1 MHLAYWMILVA
12 VLLPYV
18 MAALAKSGGGIDNR
32 QPRSGLDGLQ
42 GWRRRADWAQR
53 NHFEAL
59 PAFAAGVLVAE
70 LAHAP
75 QPWIDGLA
83 VLFVLLRLAYSV
95 AYLLDRAAA
104 RTACWAGGLLCVIAL
119 FCIGI

>member
-1 MHLAYWMILVA
+1 MHLAYWMILIA

-18 MAALAKSGGGIDNR
+18 MTGLAKSGGGIDNK
-32 QPRSGLDGLQ
+32 QPRVGQDGLQ
-42 GWRRRADWAQR
+42 GWRQRADWAHR

-75 QPWIDGLA
+75 QFWIDSLA
-83 VLFVLLRLAYSV
+83 VLFVLFRCNYSV
-95 AYLLDRAAA
+95 AYVADRAGLRSAS
-104 RTACWAGGLLCVIAL
+104 WAGGLLCVIAL
-119 FCIGI
+119 FCVGI

>member
-1 MHLAYWMILVA
+1 MHLAYWMILIA

-18 MAALAKSGGGIDNR
+18 MAGLAKHGGGIDNK
-32 QPRSGLDGLQ
+32 QPRVGLEGLQ
-42 GWRRRADWAQR
+42 GWRQRADWAHR

-75 QPWIDGLA
+75 QFRIDSLA
-83 VLFVLLRLAYSV
+83 VLFVLLRATYSV
-95 AYLLDRAAA
+95 AYVADRAGLRSAS
-104 RTACWAGGLLCVIAL
+104 WAGGLLCVIAL

>member
-1 MHLAYWMILVA
+1 MHLATWMILVA
-12 VLLPYV
+12 ILLPYV
-18 MAALAKSGGGIDNR
+18 MASLAKGGGGIDNR
-32 QPRSGLDGLQ
+32 SPRAGLDELQ

-75 QPWIDGLA
+75 QVWIDRLA
-83 VLFVLLRLAYSV
+83 VLFVLLRCAYSA
-95 AYLLDRAAA
+95 AYLLDRA
-104 RTACWAGGLLCVIAL
+104 RLRSACWAGGMVCVIAL
-119 FCIGI
+119 FCIGL

>member
-18 MAALAKSGGGIDNR
+18 MAGLAKNGGGIDNR
-32 QPRSGLDGLQ
+32 QPRVGLEGLQ
-42 GWRRRADWAQR
+42 GWRQRADWAHR

-75 QPWIDGLA
+75 QVRIDGLA
-83 VLFVLLRLAYSV
+83 VLFVLLRCVYSIAYV
-95 AYLLDRAAA
+95 ADRAGLRSAS
-104 RTACWAGGLLCVIAL
+104 WAGGLLCVIAL

>member
-1 MHLAYWMILVA
+1 MHLATWMILVA
-12 VLLPYV
+12 ILLPYV
-18 MAALAKSGGGIDNR
+18 MAALAKNGGGIDNR
-32 QPRSGLDGLQ
+32 QPRVGLDGLQ
-42 GWRRRADWAQR
+42 GWRRRADWAHR

-70 LAHAP
+70 LARAP

-83 VLFVLLRLAYSV
+83 VLFVLLRGTYSV
-95 AYLLDRAAA
+95 AYVADRAVLRSASWAA
-104 RTACWAGGLLCVIAL
+104 GMLCVIAL

>member
-1 MHLAYWMILVA
+1 MHLATWMILVA
-12 VLLPYV
+12 ILLPYV
-18 MAALAKSGGGIDNR
+18 MAALAKGGGGIDNR
-32 QPRSGLDGLQ
+32 QPRAGLDGLQ
-42 GWRRRADWAQR
+42 GWRQRADWAQR

-75 QPWIDGLA
+75 QSRIDALA
-83 VLFVLLRLAYSV
+83 VLFVVLRCAYSA
-95 AYLLDRAAA
+95 AYLADRAPL
-104 RTACWAGGLLCVIAL
+104 RTASWAGGLICIVAL

>member
-1 MHLAYWMILVA
+1 MHLAIWMILVA
-12 VLLPYV
+12 ILLPYV
-18 MAALAKSGGGIDNR
+18 MAALAKGGGGIDNR
-32 QPRSGLDGLQ
+32 QPRVGLEGLQ
-42 GWRRRADWAQR
+42 GWRQRADWAQR

-59 PAFAAGVLVAE
+59 PGFAAGVLVAE

-75 QPWIDGLA
+75 QLWIDGLA

-95 AYLLDRAAA
+95 AYLLDRAAL
-104 RTACWAGGLLCVIAL
+104 RSACWAGGLLCVIAL

>member
-1 MHLAYWMILVA
+1 MHLAYWMILIA

-18 MAALAKSGGGIDNR
+18 MAALAKNGGGIDNR
-32 QPRSGLDGLQ
+32 QPRVGLDALQ
-42 GWRRRADWAQR
+42 GWRRRADWAHR

-75 QPWIDGLA
+75 QFWIDGLA
-83 VLFVLLRLAYSV
+83 VLFVLLRCAYSV
-95 AYLLDRAAA
+95 AYVADRAVL
-104 RTACWAGGLLCVIAL
+104 RSLCWLGGMLCVIAL